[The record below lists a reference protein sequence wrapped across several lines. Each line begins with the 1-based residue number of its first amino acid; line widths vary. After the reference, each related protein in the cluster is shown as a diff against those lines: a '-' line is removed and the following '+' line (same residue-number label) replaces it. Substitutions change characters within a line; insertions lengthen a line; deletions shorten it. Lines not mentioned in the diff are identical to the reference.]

1 MSRISHT
8 VEGFRAAWL
17 RPALTLAE
25 IVWRWTVGATA
36 AVLLAFALVEY
47 LRTLPV
53 TNGELL
59 FLRTRQPVLVGQVLA
74 HILRGSANRVVAAG
88 LIAALPLCGFWIFAA
103 SAGRLATVRE
113 LLEYFAVRRNLMCA
127 DFAPPVVRGV
137 DPDMPAANFGALL
150 RLNFLRAAVAL
161 AAVLSL
167 VGAAI
172 VAGFA
177 SPASD
182 PQPGVV
188 FSLFLPVAAF
198 VGCVW
203 SMLNWLLSLAPIF
216 AVRDGE
222 DAAGAIVAAIA
233 FFREHT
239 GPAVAVSTWTG
250 LLHFAALVGAS
261 SVVAIPLGFAA
272 ILPWRAIAAGMILLS
287 LAYFALA
294 DWLFIARLAG
304 YVSIAELRDQEVQAG
319 PAAPVPTTPVSNTI
333 DRDETILSDLPNLAL
348 ET

>member
-8 VEGFRAAWL
+8 AEGFRAAWR

-25 IVWRWTVGATA
+25 IMWRWTVGATA
-36 AVLLAFALVEY
+36 AALLAFASFEY

-59 FLRTRQPVLVGQVLA
+59 FLRTRQPLLVGQVLA
-74 HILRGSANRVVAAG
+74 HILRGSANRVVVAG
-88 LIAALPLCGFWIFAA
+88 LVAALSLCGLWILAA

-113 LLEYFAVRRNLMCA
+113 LLEYFAARRKVMGA
-127 DFAPPVVRGV
+127 DFVPSVVIGV
-137 DPDMPAANFGALL
+137 DPGRPTANFGALL
-150 RLNFLRAAVAL
+150 RLNFLRAAVTL
-161 AAVLSL
+161 AAALSL

-188 FSLFLPVAAF
+188 FSLFLPVGVL

-203 SMLNWLLSLAPIF
+203 SMLNWLLSLAPVF

-222 DAAGAIVAAIA
+222 DAAGAIVAAVA

-239 GPAVAVSTWTG
+239 GPVFSVGTWTG
-250 LLHFAALVGAS
+250 LLHLAALAGAS
-261 SVVAIPLGFAA
+261 SVVAMPLGFAP
-272 ILPWRAIAAGMILLS
+272 ILPWRVVAAGMILLS

-294 DWLFIARLAG
+294 DWLYIARLAG
-304 YVSIAELRDQEVQAG
+304 YVSIAELREETVQAW
-319 PAAPVPTTPVSNTI
+319 PADPVPTIPVSNTI